1 MSEEEVYMAM
11 RVIDMPEAPV
21 PCDKGKCA
29 ECGTDIWLSRVLTKY
44 WRRMRILCTVCALKK
59 MEKDPEHCTG
69 VVTAE
74 AMRELDEYEQ
84 SRKVQRA

>member
-11 RVIDMPEAPV
+11 RVVDMPEPPV

-29 ECGTDIWLSRVLTKY
+29 ECGVDVWLSK
-44 WRRMRILCTVCALKK
+44 ALKK
-59 MEKDPEHCTG
+59 YSGRMKILCILCAVNRVEKNPENCIG